1 MNYEFDNG
9 DAAAFIAEVDEQK
22 GMQMRIIL
30 AMEEEDL
37 QMAETFLDEY
47 EMEFGQDEFLFMARI
62 DTAEAADDP
71 ARMKELIDMAA
82 DFLGETP
89 LLELRYA
96 RYYFYLTRYEEAL
109 EHIQKAEFD
118 EQSDSYLAVQHIKG
132 FTYILLERYKEAL
145 QAFEDVLMDFYDP
158 RIGMLCGL
166 MYYEM
171 GKTERAWEYVEKA
184 MQSNCDHDPELA

>member
-71 ARMKELIDMAA
+71 ARMKELIDMAV
-82 DFLGETP
+82 DFLG
-89 LLELRYA
+89 
-96 RYYFYLTRYEEAL
+96 
-109 EHIQKAEFD
+109 
-118 EQSDSYLAVQHIKG
+118 
-132 FTYILLERYKEAL
+132 
-145 QAFEDVLMDFYDP
+145 
-158 RIGMLCGL
+158 
-166 MYYEM
+166 
-171 GKTERAWEYVEKA
+171 
-184 MQSNCDHDPELA
+184 